1 MLVVVLHTTGCV
13 VLVVVNPASPVHT
26 VFTVT
31 GTSTNGLN
39 IIMQIRLWEDPAK
52 FNVGFKVT
60 VIGAGT
66 ET

>member
-1 MLVVVLHTTGCV
+1 M
-13 VLVVVNPASPVHT
+13 LVVVNPASPVHT

-31 GTSTNGLN
+31 GTSTNGLD
-39 IIMQIRLWEDPAK
+39 IIMQMRLWEDPAK